1 MFYIALLINVFSL
14 QVLDYFVCIVAISN
28 VILFQDGTLFWNK
41 EPFIKNP
48 HIGVT
53 SSFTPDTPIY
63 YIGTLNVICTICSY
77 TIVRLKQCSD
87 APGTSLSKDNYLE
100 SMYISPIHKLL

>member
-28 VILFQDGTLFWNK
+28 VIFFQDSTLFWNK

-63 YIGTLNVICTICSY
+63 YIG